1 MLLFKEN
8 KVELYVKED
17 SQGYTYEGE
26 RNLIES
32 EVEDLN
38 KLGYDFWTQKLF
50 NKTFFQL
57 TIKEWG
63 VFSLAY
69 KRTVE

>member
-8 KVELYVKED
+8 KVELYIKEN

-38 KLGYDFWTQKLF
+38 KLGYDF
-50 NKTFFQL
+50 
-57 TIKEWG
+57 
-63 VFSLAY
+63 
-69 KRTVE
+69 